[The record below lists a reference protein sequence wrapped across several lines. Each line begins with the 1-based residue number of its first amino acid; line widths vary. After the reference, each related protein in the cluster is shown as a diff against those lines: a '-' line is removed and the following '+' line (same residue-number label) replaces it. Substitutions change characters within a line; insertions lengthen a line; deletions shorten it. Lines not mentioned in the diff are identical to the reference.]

1 MAKRQKS
8 VCFIQLMLK
17 QPWLKAKLQLWN
29 ASQQWG
35 CFVFQHTGALTEKH
49 LYTFTGACVG
59 QGLPLNH
66 TATTLPGGWE
76 ERVSVGYQW
85 VQAGRSCCWQPALT
99 TCLSGSCLASHSKA
113 GRDARQSHGW
123 PGNIASTNGRVCKI
137 IAQERKLALKI
148 PTENGFLLHIRKT
161 KNFQ

>member
-8 VCFIQLMLK
+8 VCFIQLMLE
-17 QPWLKAKLQLWN
+17 QLWLKAKQQLWN

-35 CFVFQHTGALTEKH
+35 CFVSLHTQPPAFTEKH
-49 LYTFTGACVG
+49 LYTYTGAGSCPEPHRADLPSRVRGEGFCVLSVG
-59 QGLPLNH
+59 PRWEKLLLAASTDNLPLWL
-66 TATTLPGGWE
+66 LPGK
-76 ERVSVGYQW
+76 SFK
-85 VQAGRSCCWQPALT
+85 
-99 TCLSGSCLASHSKA
+99 KA
-113 GRDARQSHGW
+113 DRDARQSHGW
-123 PGNIASTNGRVCKI
+123 PGNTASTNGRVCKI